1 MRAADPERSDI
12 VVFGCPQLTLDEAL
26 HLASHLSGAQASR
39 FLEDAGGP
47 EGGKPP
53 VSVAFRPG
61 KGREGPP
68 CPSAV
73 KATKLSFT
81 DVTTPS
87 DKSPRT

>member
-1 MRAADPERSDI
+1 MRAGDPERSDI

-53 VSVAFRPG
+53 VFVAFRPE
-61 KGREGPP
+61 GRYGHLA
-68 CPSAV
+68 PSAV
-73 KATKLSFT
+73 KAPKLSFI

-87 DKSPRT
+87 GKSPRT